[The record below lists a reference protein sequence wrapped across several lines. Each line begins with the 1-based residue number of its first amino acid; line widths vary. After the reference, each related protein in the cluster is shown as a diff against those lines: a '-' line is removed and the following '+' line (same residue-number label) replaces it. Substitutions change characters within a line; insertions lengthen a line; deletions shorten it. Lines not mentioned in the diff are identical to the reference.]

1 MPGSDAEKAVRYG
14 VTLPTISR
22 WGNGTR
28 TPADDAIKKQ
38 IEADGGPLV
47 CEWDELPA
55 KVAARP
61 APPPPAAGAD
71 ATPDAVTAEANRLL
85 AMVRQANSD
94 AATED
99 DIVRRV
105 AAFASCATVMQRLG
119 RLVGAGHAVTERQ
132 ILDSPHMRIISDRII
147 TALEPWP
154 DALAAVAAALE
165 STSAQPA

>member
-1 MPGSDAEKAVRYG
+1 MPGSDAEKALRYS

-28 TPADDAIKKQ
+28 TPADDAIKRQ

-47 CEWDELPA
+47 CEWDEMPA
-55 KVAARP
+55 VVATRP
-61 APPPPAAGAD
+61 APPAAASSD

-85 AMVRQANSD
+85 TMVRQANDD
-94 AATED
+94 ANTED

-105 AAFASCATVMQRLG
+105 AAFASCATIMQRLG

-132 ILDSPHMRIISDRII
+132 ILDSPHMRIINDRIV

-165 STSAQPA
+165 STSAQPT